1 MEPIIKF
8 FNYNR
13 SRILLVQLSYSW
25 SQGVKVEEWVF
36 SVVDANGHWLI
47 QGLETLI
54 ADCGDLII
62 DIGARDFDAL
72 EPTLEVKQG
81 LMLTLRH

>member
-1 MEPIIKF
+1 M
-8 FNYNR
+8 
-13 SRILLVQLSYSW
+13 
-25 SQGVKVEEWVF
+25 
-36 SVVDANGHWLI
+36 VDANGHWLI

-62 DIGARDFDAL
+62 DIRARDFDAL
-72 EPTLEVKQG
+72 EPKMVVIQG

>member
-1 MEPIIKF
+1 METLIKF

-13 SRILLVQLSYSW
+13 SRILLVQLSYPW
-25 SQGVKVEEWVF
+25 SQGVKVEERVL

-62 DIGARDFDAL
+62 DIRARDFDAL
-72 EPTLEVKQG
+72 EPKLVVIQG